1 MSDAAAGPA
10 IRTERGTAAAPAPAR
25 LAAGLRAVPELVWV
39 AALAMGLT
47 ALWLWRTDLVT
58 YEHALFP
65 LPWDRHKYI
74 AMAAGNPFD
83 FHIAPFCWRIGKPL
97 LAKLLPFG
105 LQNSFLVISFVSV
118 WLAGVFSWLL
128 ARAFGFSRALALTGL
143 LFFFALQWGPKF
155 FLFEFWLPDSTIC
168 MLVILA
174 VLLLRRGQLAAFVV
188 VTTLG
193 VTVKES
199 MLFVLPLAYTF
210 TATRWID
217 WPAAR
222 RSALIG
228 LPAVLTFVAIRLA
241 IPAWNDDP
249 AYVATL
255 PERLWLVSNG
265 SPEYDLAHAVRVAL
279 GERAANF
286 GYAHVKSYTVATFG
300 PALTLLA
307 LLALHYNRAW
317 LVRLLP
323 FMALV
328 AAQMLFGHDI
338 ERYLILAFPAVL
350 VLALSSAAGLS
361 ARFGIPELAW
371 ALVPGVLVTFELV
384 RVWPYFLPLR
394 EHLLALLLALAAI
407 AVITAV
413 QTRRARGSLDV
424 AVRGK
429 V

>member
-10 IRTERGTAAAPAPAR
+10 IRTERGMPAAPARAR
-25 LAAGLRAVPELVWV
+25 LAAGLRAVPDLAWV
-39 AALAMGLT
+39 AALALALT
-47 ALWLWRTDLVT
+47 ALWLQRTDLVT
-58 YEHALFP
+58 YDHALFP

-105 LQNSFLVISFVSV
+105 LQNSFLLISFVSV
-118 WLAGVFSWLL
+118 WLAGIFSWQL
-128 ARAFGFSRALALTGL
+128 ARAFGCSRALALTGL
-143 LFFFALQWGPKF
+143 LFFFTLQWGPKF

-174 VLLLRRGQLAAFVV
+174 VLLLRRGQLAAFIV

-222 RSALIG
+222 RAALVG
-228 LPAVLTFVAIRLA
+228 LPAVLTFIAIRLA
-241 IPAWNDDP
+241 IPAWNHDP
-249 AYVATL
+249 AYIASL
-255 PERLWLVSNG
+255 PERLWLVRNG
-265 SPEYDLAHAVRVAL
+265 TSEYGLVESFRQEVGNRVD
-279 GERAANF
+279 RF
-286 GYAHVKSYTVATFG
+286 GYADIKSYTVATFG

-317 LVRLLP
+317 LLRFLP

-338 ERYLILAFPAVL
+338 ERYLVLAFPAVL

-361 ARFGIPELAW
+361 ARFAIPELSW
-371 ALVPGVLVTFELV
+371 ALVPGILMAFELV

-394 EHLLALLLALAAI
+394 EHVLALLLALGAI

-413 QTRRARGSLDV
+413 QSRRARGPLDV